1 MNRQGRDWTDER
13 TGQMKDKDKSK
24 TEDNT
29 KYRLKAS
36 PLTLL
41 ILRAILLA
49 LSFILSAI
57 DHSLPTPLAGV
68 PGMSLGL
75 ANITVLFALVFLSWK
90 DALVITVV
98 KSLFVFFLRGPV
110 ALLLSISGGLLA
122 LLCEILIWKISRHKS
137 SLLLLSATGGL
148 MPNMGQVTAYALYA
162 RVRVWILLPPL
173 AITGI
178 IAGSLTA
185 LVLKALC
192 PFMER
197 WFQTRRR
204 HDV

>member
-90 DALVITVV
+90 DA
-98 KSLFVFFLRGPV
+98 
-110 ALLLSISGGLLA
+110 
-122 LLCEILIWKISRHKS
+122 
-137 SLLLLSATGGL
+137 
-148 MPNMGQVTAYALYA
+148 
-162 RVRVWILLPPL
+162 
-173 AITGI
+173 
-178 IAGSLTA
+178 
-185 LVLKALC
+185 
-192 PFMER
+192 
-197 WFQTRRR
+197 
-204 HDV
+204 